1 VTTKPREHV
10 GHDGAE
16 TPGLDLD
23 RLAGW
28 LPTAVPG
35 AGTVLAA
42 QLVAGGKSNL
52 TYEVSNGA
60 HTWIVRRPPLGH
72 VLATAHDMAREYRV
86 MTALRDTD
94 VPVPVTYAL
103 CEDTGVLGAP
113 FYVMS
118 KVEGRPYRYASELAG
133 LGAERTRAI
142 SVRLVDTLAAL
153 HRVVP
158 GDVGLDNFGRPEGFL
173 GRQVHRWKKQLDAS
187 RSRDLP
193 AADELYQRLAADV
206 PAESAAGIV
215 HGDYRLD
222 NVLTDDA
229 DQPAAVIDWE
239 MATLG
244 DPLTDLALMVVYGRL
259 GATLGGTVVADATSA
274 PGFLTEDEIIERYAA
289 GSHRDLSR
297 FGFYLGLAS
306 FKLAAILEGIHYR
319 YLHGQTVGP
328 GFDKVGDSIHP
339 LLDAGLHALEEHR

>member
-1 VTTKPREHV
+1 MTTESREHDE
-10 GHDGAE
+10 HEETA

-23 RLAGW
+23 RLGAW
-28 LPTAVPG
+28 LTAAVPG
-35 AGTVLAA
+35 AGRSLTAE
-42 QLVAGGKSNL
+42 LVAGGKSNL
-52 TYEVSNGA
+52 TYVISDGA
-60 HTWIVRRPPLGH
+60 RTWIVRRPPLGH

-86 MTALRDTD
+86 ITALRDTD

-118 KVEGRPYRYASELAG
+118 KVEGRPYRLASELAA
-133 LGAERTRAI
+133 LGPGRTRAI
-142 SVRLVDTLAAL
+142 SVKLVDTLAAL

-158 GDVGLDNFGRPEGFL
+158 ADVGLSDFGRPEGFL
-173 GRQVHRWKKQLDAS
+173 TRQVHRWKKQLDAS
-187 RSRDLP
+187 HSRDLP
-193 AADELYQRLAADV
+193 QAESLYEKLAADV

-229 DQPAAVIDWE
+229 DRPAAVIDWE

-259 GATLGGTVVADATSA
+259 GATLGGTVVADATAA
-274 PGFLTEDEIIERYAA
+274 PGFLSEDEIIERYAA
-289 GSHRDLSR
+289 GSPRDLSR